1 MQYPKLDPMS
11 ESEYKRSDLREQKT
25 EITRDIQRVNEVISC
40 DNEEALRELH
50 LSIDGK
56 YSAYVL
62 EWGGGMYG
70 YIVDYG
76 FNYELLGKSSLIH
89 NLKLM
94 RAKLEGYAM
103 NLKTPNQRT
112 YSPNNS
118 VNVNVSNSNEIN
130 ISISF
135 EDVRR
140 QIEEMTSLTRR
151 QTEEAL
157 EKVSEIESV
166 VKGEGSKKTKW
177 EKIKPVLTWLA
188 DKSFDVA
195 MTILPLLLQIKV

>member
-1 MQYPKLDPMS
+1 MQYPKLDPIS
-11 ESEYKRSDLREQKT
+11 ESEYERSDLREQKS
-25 EITRDIQRVNEVISC
+25 EIANDINTIAVALLNG
-40 DNEEALRELH
+40 NEETLREVH
-50 LSIDGK
+50 LRIDGK
-56 YSAYVL
+56 YSAYIAD
-62 EWGGGMYG
+62 WSNGMYC
-70 YIVDYG
+70 YING
-76 FNYELLGKSSLIH
+76 FGFDNEALDFELLIH

-94 RAKLEGYAM
+94 RAKLEGHAM
-103 NLKTPNQRT
+103 NLKTPSQRT

-195 MTILPLLLQIKV
+195 MTILPLLLQIKG